1 MPLTHITSVPCSGL
15 PEPKMAGTQT
25 HTREFTSTQTTRH
38 LRRCLSSG
46 VKGKKRLVQVVLRPV
61 RADSHHHSVEQSNI
75 AIVAVSVTIC
85 VLRWLL
91 MRCQYR
97 LGCIELLYDLFLG
110 ILWFAAL
117 SGQSASDLSD
127 HDHLSTTPWYL
138 RKGCGAVPPP
148 ATNACALMQ
157 AQWAVSI
164 SML

>member
-1 MPLTHITSVPCSGL
+1 M
-15 PEPKMAGTQT
+15 
-25 HTREFTSTQTTRH
+25 
-38 LRRCLSSG
+38 
-46 VKGKKRLVQVVLRPV
+46 

-75 AIVAVSVTIC
+75 AIAAVSVTIC

-91 MRCQYR
+91 MWCKYR

-127 HDHLSTTPWYL
+127 HDHLSTTPWYF

>member
-1 MPLTHITSVPCSGL
+1 M
-15 PEPKMAGTQT
+15 
-25 HTREFTSTQTTRH
+25 
-38 LRRCLSSG
+38 
-46 VKGKKRLVQVVLRPV
+46 

-75 AIVAVSVTIC
+75 AIAAVSVTIC

-91 MRCQYR
+91 MWCKYR

-117 SGQSASDLSD
+117 SGQSASDLND

-138 RKGCGAVPPP
+138 RKECGAVTPP

-157 AQWAVSI
+157 AQWAMSI
-164 SML
+164 SIS